1 MYDWHQVLSNVEST
15 VSVAQLLPVRLEKH
29 NQESRGKADTELPEL
44 PAFHG
49 GSLEEN
55 QPSASKNVI
64 LFYGA

>member
-15 VSVAQLLPVRLEKH
+15 VSVAQLLPVRLEEH
-29 NQESRGKADTELPEL
+29 NQESRGKADTEL